1 MEMPTKARR
10 SDGTVPLNSAESGVF
25 MPTMD
30 TLQHLLGPNQPLR
43 ALLHPMVKKQ
53 PVLRCSYGPVGT
65 HSSGEPKFETYR
77 FWHGKAPDNIAEIL
91 AVDTGGA
98 LAPIRTR
105 AALGACPLTSALA
118 SVAFGSKSTPK

>member
-1 MEMPTKARR
+1 
-10 SDGTVPLNSAESGVF
+10 
-25 MPTMD
+25 
-30 TLQHLLGPNQPLR
+30 
-43 ALLHPMVKKQ
+43 MVKKQ

-105 AALGACPLTSALA
+105 AALGACPLTSAMA